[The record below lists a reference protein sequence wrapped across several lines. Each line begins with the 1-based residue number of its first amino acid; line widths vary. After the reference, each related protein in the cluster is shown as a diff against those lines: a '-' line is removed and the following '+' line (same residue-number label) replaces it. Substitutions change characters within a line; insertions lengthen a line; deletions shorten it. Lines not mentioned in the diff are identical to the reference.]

1 MKIRIPAAFVLIT
14 FLVSGGLCRAE
25 YAPADI
31 KIDQTEKRMKA
42 TIPAENSDAPGRS
55 PNIIDRGAGVV
66 GHGIYYSA
74 KAAVDGVGK
83 GMDAVVNGVRMGGR
97 AVYGWLAR
105 PFLEKN
111 EE

>member
-1 MKIRIPAAFVLIT
+1 MKIRISAAFVLIT
-14 FLVSGGLCRAE
+14 LLVFGRVCQAE

-42 TIPAENSDAPGRS
+42 TIPAENSDAPGRG

-66 GHGIYYSA
+66 GHGVYYAA
-74 KAAVDGVGK
+74 KTAVDGVGK
-83 GMDAVVNGVRMGGR
+83 GMDAAVNGVRMGGR

-105 PFLEKN
+105 PFLKKN